1 MDYKHFSDEKGSD
14 FSKLS
19 GDIQRAIETQANI
32 DLQAYKLSKRYGH
45 VIKDEET
52 EENLFRKLC
61 KKYAEKSEKDLK
73 KLVIMESRALY
84 FYPLTKDRLEYYERE
99 ARERAETMDMNVDN
113 KMYNSFVA
121 YSKNKGR

>member
-1 MDYKHFSDEKGSD
+1 MDYRHFSDEKGSN

-32 DLQAYKLSKRYGH
+32 DLQAYKLSKHYGH

-52 EENLFRKLC
+52 EDGLFRMLC
-61 KKYAEKSEKDLK
+61 KEYAEKSEKELK

-84 FYPLTKDRLEYYERE
+84 FYPLTKDRFEYYERK
-99 ARERAETMDMNVDN
+99 ARERAETMDININ
-113 KMYNSFVA
+113 KEMYSSFVA
-121 YSKNKGR
+121 CNKNNGR